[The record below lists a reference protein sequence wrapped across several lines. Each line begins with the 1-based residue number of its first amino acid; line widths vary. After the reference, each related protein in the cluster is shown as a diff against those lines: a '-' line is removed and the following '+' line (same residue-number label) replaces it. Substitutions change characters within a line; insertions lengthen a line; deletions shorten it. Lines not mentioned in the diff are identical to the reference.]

1 MVSNTGLEPLCY
13 VANNAQEFIVK
24 LKQLFKKSF
33 TQADCQKRT
42 EILLQKFSN
51 ETGAQKLVA
60 MINSYVYQA

>member
-1 MVSNTGLEPLCY
+1 M
-13 VANNAQEFIVK
+13 NNGENFNLINK
-24 LKQLFKKSF
+24 NELFKKSF